1 MKRLKLCMC
10 ATFALGLGM
19 ALPNL
24 ALSQGQVFGVQ
35 PGEAHTQPNAGGEL
49 WFTSGFAS
57 QSGAGRQL
65 TYGIPETDAVAITAS
80 CGGARAY
87 TLEVFIGAGT
97 RQAGREVWVEFFFD
111 GQPPQSIRAT
121 TFSENSEYVGVRMQ
135 VDAADAF
142 WRWFSTTELL
152 TVGVKGQQ
160 KKTIKGPTVAA
171 QFFLARC
178 DMAGAQAAGQPAQDQ
193 TERSKVFRV
202 SCPNGGTFDI
212 QFENS
217 ATQSRAILYPGLP
230 QQLILES
237 IVSGSG
243 SAYRN
248 GPLTI
253 RTKGDLA
260 IVETASGTSNCSI
273 R

>member
-1 MKRLKLCMC
+1 MNYLKVCMC
-10 ATFALGLGM
+10 ALFALGMGM
-19 ALPNL
+19 ALSSP

-57 QSGAGRQL
+57 QSGAGRRL
-65 TYGIPETDAVAITAS
+65 TYGIPETDAVAIIAS
-80 CGGARAY
+80 CGGASAY

-97 RQAGREVWVEFFFD
+97 RQAGQQVWVDFFFD

-121 TFSENSEYVGVRMQ
+121 TFSENSEYAGVRMQ
-135 VDAADAF
+135 VEASNAF
-142 WRWFSTTELL
+142 WKWFSTTELL
-152 TVGVKGQQ
+152 TVGVKGQP

-178 DMAGAQAAGQPAQDQ
+178 DMAGAQAGQPAQDQ
-193 TERSKVFRV
+193 MERSKVFKV

-230 QQLILES
+230 QQLILDS

-260 IVETASGTSNCSI
+260 IVETASGTSNCTI